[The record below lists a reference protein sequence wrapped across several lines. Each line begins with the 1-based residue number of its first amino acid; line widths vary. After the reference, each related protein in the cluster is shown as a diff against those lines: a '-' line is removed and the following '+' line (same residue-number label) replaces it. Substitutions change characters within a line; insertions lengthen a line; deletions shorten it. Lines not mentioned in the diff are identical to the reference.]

1 MQKQKDNMHYCF
13 KKLIQSNLIVA
24 IYKTVTV
31 EQKLGFIEKKTELSQ
46 TQKEIGLVENLISS
60 AGSGFV
66 KKIAQFFWFEN
77 YFFF

>member
-1 MQKQKDNMHYCF
+1 MYYCF

-31 EQKLGFIEKKTELSQ
+31 EQKLGFIEKKAELSQ
-46 TQKEIGLVENLISS
+46 TQKEIGLVENLRSS

-77 YFFF
+77 